1 MSQYKIPNLNEP
13 VTEEE
18 FLRLKKYMLN
28 SSLFVLDN
36 FFYSKQGVVDF
47 LTIRKNIPSEVIV
60 ANKEKEETHHI
71 IREVFEELETNGAFK
86 EKEHAEM
93 KAESLI
99 FKGKGLNYVEQHL
112 ESKKFPRAIIKEV
125 VEEVK
130 EKHHTVI
137 DEKIYDNARKVVS
150 SRTFSRKFGH
160 EKENYFI
167 SALVRKGFSVDNIHE
182 VMRSNEYK
190 EYFKN

>member
-1 MSQYKIPNLNEP
+1 MSQYEIPNLDKP

-47 LTIRKNIPSEVIV
+47 LTIRKNIPAEVIV

-86 EKEHAEM
+86 EKEHAEA

-112 ESKKFPRAIIKEV
+112 ESKKFPRAIIRDV
-125 VEEVK
+125 IEEVK
-130 EKHHTVI
+130 EKHHSII
-137 DEKIYDNARKVVS
+137 DEKIYDNARKVVN
-150 SRTFSRKFGH
+150 SRMFAKKSNY

-167 SALVRKGFSVDNIHE
+167 SALVRKGFSVDSIHE

>member
-1 MSQYKIPNLNEP
+1 MSQYEIPNLNKP

-86 EKEHAEM
+86 EKEHAEA

-112 ESKKFPRAIIKEV
+112 ESKKFPRTIIRDV
-125 VEEVK
+125 IEEVK

-137 DEKIYDNARKVVS
+137 DEKIYDNARKVVG
-150 SRTFSRKFGH
+150 SRTFSRKLGY
-160 EKENYFI
+160 EKENYFV
-167 SALVRKGFSVDNIHE
+167 SALVRKGFSVDSIHE
-182 VMRSNEYK
+182 VMRSDEYK

>member
-1 MSQYKIPNLNEP
+1 MSQYEIPNLNKP

-60 ANKEKEETHHI
+60 ANKEKEETHYVI
-71 IREVFEELETNGAFK
+71 KEVFEELETNGAFK
-86 EKEHAEM
+86 EKEHAEA

-112 ESKKFPRAIIKEV
+112 ESKKFPRTIIRDV
-125 VEEVK
+125 IEEVK
-130 EKHHTVI
+130 EKHHSII

-150 SRTFSRKFGH
+150 SRTFSRKLGY

-167 SALVRKGFSVDNIHE
+167 SALVRKGFSVDSIHE